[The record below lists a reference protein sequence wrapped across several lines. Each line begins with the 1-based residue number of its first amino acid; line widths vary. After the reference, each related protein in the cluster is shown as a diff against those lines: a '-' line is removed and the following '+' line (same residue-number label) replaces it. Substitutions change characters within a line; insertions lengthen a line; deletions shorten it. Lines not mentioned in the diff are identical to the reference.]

1 MNLNLGHHQMQTKA
15 LGKVEAGNGD
25 GNGDG
30 DGDGNAPTDILQ
42 QKPAKA
48 TTAIVGGR
56 SAAQPATHDDQEAAT
71 TASTATKRK
80 HLERLA
86 SDLRQLGK
94 KGRRSRSVS
103 PCSRYPTVAETA
115 RMLSE
120 RSLLSGYGAIESSA
134 KKLSEAATGG
144 SGGVGAAG
152 QAATPTT
159 SQLSAPASSA
169 SSSSMSFSSAGSTC
183 TTNANT
189 ASVAAAYAA
198 FYLEKVKHEKMD
210 NHKDAPMV
218 TIHNNNNNNTINNN
232 NSSSSSSSII
242 NNHQSSQPSLGHSVK
257 RERLSPGSNSSSH
270 NGELTVSSFAR

>member
-1 MNLNLGHHQMQTKA
+1 
-15 LGKVEAGNGD
+15 
-25 GNGDG
+25 
-30 DGDGNAPTDILQ
+30 
-42 QKPAKA
+42 
-48 TTAIVGGR
+48 VGGR
-56 SAAQPATHDDQEAAT
+56 SAAQPATHEDQEAAT

-120 RSLLSGYGAIESSA
+120 RSLLLSGYGAIESSA

-144 SGGVGAAG
+144 AGGGGGGAAG

-169 SSSSMSFSSAGSTC
+169 SSSSMSSSSAGSTC

-232 NSSSSSSSII
+232 NSSSSSSSSII